1 MHAPAH
7 LRRVTGTAGAATNA
21 ADEAQ
26 AGATTTAPAGND
38 PYLRPQTSM
47 LSKLVRVLWGVAC
60 LLLFRP
66 SPRPMHAWRAFI
78 LRCFGAKLGP
88 NCHIYPGARIWA
100 PWNLVCADGAAIAD
114 DAVVYNAATVFL
126 GSHAIVSQQAYVCT
140 ATHDFDDPAFP
151 MVVSPIAIGSYAWVC
166 ARACVLPG
174 VVLGDGAVLGL
185 GSVATKDLEPWAVY
199 AGNPARRIK
208 QRRRHTVA

>member
-7 LRRVTGTAGAATNA
+7 LRGVTAHAADVASEASGSAAGGAAATA
-21 ADEAQ
+21 A
-26 AGATTTAPAGND
+26 GPD
-38 PYLRPQTSM
+38 PYLLPQTST
-47 LSKLVRVLWGVAC
+47 LNKLARVLWGAAC

-66 SPRPMHAWRAFI
+66 SPRPMHAWRSFL

-88 NCHIYPGARIWA
+88 SCHIYPGARIWA

-114 DAVVYNAATVFL
+114 EAVIYNAAQVFL

-140 ATHDFDDPAFP
+140 ATHDFDDPGFP
-151 MVVSPIAIGSYAWVC
+151 MLVAPIAIGGYAWVC

-174 VVLGDGAVLGL
+174 VTLGDGAVLGL
-185 GSVATKDLEPWAVY
+185 ASVATKDLEPWQVY